1 VTAATSSGDLRR
13 TVLRPSVVAAVG
25 LVGGFAVARA
35 TEREVGGGLFALAG
49 TWCGRQWAR
58 TTGPVG
64 AAVLGTLYTAAMGG
78 SHPLARKVGP
88 WPSVLLV
95 AAGVAV
101 ASEVAE
107 ARGRRRGLPRSG

>member
-1 VTAATSSGDLRR
+1 VTTATSAGDLRR

-49 TWCGRQWAR
+49 AWCARRWAR

-64 AAVLGTLYTAAMGG
+64 AAVLGALCTAAMGG
-78 SHPLARKVGP
+78 SHPLAKKVGP

-95 AAGVAV
+95 TAGVAV

-107 ARGRRRGLPRSG
+107 ALGRRRGLPQGG